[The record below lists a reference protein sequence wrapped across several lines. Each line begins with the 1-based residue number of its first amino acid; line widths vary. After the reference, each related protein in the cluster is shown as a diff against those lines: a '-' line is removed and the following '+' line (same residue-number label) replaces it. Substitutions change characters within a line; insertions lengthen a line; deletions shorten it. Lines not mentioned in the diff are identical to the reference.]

1 MQITDTIKT
10 ILYSIQGR
18 AKKYGKF
25 WLSRHEY
32 EKFWLTERSLRT
44 IIKNLQK
51 ERLIQKI
58 DTEKY
63 MEDWKPRRR
72 NIWIITDTFT
82 IIMKWLWK
90 SISDMNEKIVGWCK
104 NQNPIQTLRNYWIEV
119 FNWGRLWEKRSK
131 VTVNARNWAI
141 TNWKTWEKWN
151 LFNYIRNT
159 IGQWTYEFF
168 TNNING

>member
-18 AKKYGKF
+18 ANKYGKF
-25 WLSRHEY
+25 WLSRYEY
-32 EKFWLTERSLRT
+32 AKFGITERNLRT
-44 IIKNLQK
+44 IIKNLDK
-51 ERLIQKI
+51 ENIIKFVECEEFF
-58 DTEKY
+58 DN
-63 MEDWKPRRR
+63 WKPRRR

-82 IIMKWLWK
+82 MIMKWLWK

-131 VTVNARNWAI
+131 ITVNARNWAI

-151 LFNYIRNT
+151 LFNYIRDT
-159 IGQWTYEFF
+159 LGQWTYEFF
-168 TNNING
+168 TNNI